1 MGAVTR
7 DADALQSPASS
18 DPVDEDLG
26 RSLPDRPLS
35 AIKPRRR
42 RKILGVLLTMMVLA
56 LGAAWFFGPGR
67 EDKREG
73 LPDIVPVMGREDGAI
88 PVTIEPVRFRPV
100 QRTVEA
106 VGTLH
111 GFEEVNLSA
120 KVEGRIRK
128 VDHDMADRVKPGELL
143 IEIDPTDYLLS
154 VQQAEGALQVELAK
168 LGLKELPGPT
178 FDLAKVP
185 TVEQAHA
192 RLDNAQAKM
201 DRQRRLLTSRAVST
215 EEFDNITSDFRS
227 AQAEFSN
234 QQMMARAGLATI
246 QMKQTMLAVARQQ
259 MKDTEV
265 HAPTP
270 THPVPGAGAN
280 ITYAIIQRSVSE
292 GTHVKP
298 GAEVCRLVLD
308 QTLKLR
314 VPVPECHSAEVK
326 EGQHAQVTSA
336 AYAKPFEGTL
346 TRVNPSVDP
355 TTRTFDVEIQIPN
368 PDGKL
373 KPGGFAKAAIFT
385 RLEHEAAT
393 VPLSALVT
401 FAGVTKIFL
410 AEHGRARAVP
420 ITLGLQT
427 TEWVE
432 IATPALPRHAEVVTS
447 GQTLLATNTPVV
459 VRESAAVKTTSQPK
473 AAAEPNDA
481 RRETRP

>member
-1 MGAVTR
+1 MGAVSK
-7 DADALQSPASS
+7 DVEILQSPVSNDHVDGRGRRSSS
-18 DPVDEDLG
+18 DN
-26 RSLPDRPLS
+26 PLS

-42 RKILGVLLTMMVLA
+42 GKVIGLFLSITVLILGA
-56 LGAAWFFGPGR
+56 LWFFGPSR
-67 EDKREG
+67 EDRREG
-73 LPDIVPVMGREDGAI
+73 LPEIVPVTDREDGAI
-88 PVTIEPVRFRPV
+88 AVTVEPVRFRPV
-100 QRTVEA
+100 QRSVEA

-111 GFEEVNLSA
+111 GFEEVTLSA
-120 KVEGRIRK
+120 KVEGRVRK

-168 LGLKELPGPT
+168 LGIKEPPGPT
-178 FDLAKVP
+178 FDLARVP

-215 EEFDNITSDFRS
+215 EEFDNITSDYRA

-234 QQMMARAGLATI
+234 QQMIARAGLATV

-270 THPVPGAGAN
+270 SHPVPGAGAN
-280 ITYAIIQRSVSE
+280 ITYAITQRSVSE
-292 GTHVKP
+292 GTHVRP
-298 GAEVCRLVLD
+298 GAEMCRLVLD

-314 VPVPECHSAEVK
+314 VPVPERHSAEVK
-326 EGQHAQVTSA
+326 EGQRAQVTSA
-336 AYAKPFEGTL
+336 AFSKPFEGKL

-355 TTRTFDVEIQIPN
+355 TTRTFEVEIQIPN
-368 PDGKL
+368 PEGKL

-385 RLEHEAAT
+385 RLEQEAAT

-420 ITLGLQT
+420 VALGLQT

-432 IATPALPRHAEVVTS
+432 IATPALPRSAEVITT
-447 GQTLLATNTPVV
+447 GQTLLATNTPVAA
-459 VRESAAVKTTSQPK
+459 RDSAAKPAQPK
-473 AAAEPNDA
+473 AEPNDV
-481 RRETRP
+481 RRETRQ